1 MVRIIGV
8 VALVGLALAGTV
20 QAQELRAGFERI
32 RVQWDE
38 PWLVQRL
45 EVLGDGTARL
55 ETHRDG
61 RPPERLVGQVSPTLL
76 AAIDDARMA
85 LARRGQLSV
94 SYGRRPGSTYGLR
107 IQTTHPGQPGV
118 ILEGGLE
125 TWILRRTDAQDR
137 YLKLLAQVRTSVA
150 WSAAPTG
157 ERAGGLLGG
166 IAPSPGGRTTGA
178 TTGTPT
184 GARPTG
190 PGVHVARRRRG

>member
-1 MVRIIGV
+1 MVRLIGL

-20 QAQELRAGFERI
+20 QAQELRVGFERI

-45 EVLGDGTARL
+45 ELLGDGTARL

-61 RPPERLVGQVSPTLL
+61 RAPERLVGQVPPTLL

-94 SYGRRPGSTYGLR
+94 SYGRLAGSTRGIR
-107 IQTTHPGQPGV
+107 IQTTHPRQPGV
-118 ILEGGLE
+118 VLEGGLE
-125 TWILRRTDAQDR
+125 TWVLRRTDAQDR

-150 WSAAPTG
+150 WSAAPSG
-157 ERAGGLLGG
+157 ERTGGMLGG
-166 IAPSPGGRTTGA
+166 IAPSPGGR
-178 TTGTPT
+178 PT
-184 GARPTG
+184 GARAGDRPPG
-190 PGVHVARRRRG
+190 APAPGVHVARRRRG